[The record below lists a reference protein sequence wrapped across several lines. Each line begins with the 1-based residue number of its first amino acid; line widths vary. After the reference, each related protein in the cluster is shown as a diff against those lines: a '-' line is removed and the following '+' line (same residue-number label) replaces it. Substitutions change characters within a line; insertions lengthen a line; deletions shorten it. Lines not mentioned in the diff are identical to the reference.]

1 MTIYILDQDKTP
13 RPLTNEIRYCFSLA
27 RPEGTLP
34 QRLMI
39 TFKDIPGLCTT
50 PIFARNHDEA
60 TTLCRRLNDRLGL
73 DDNDVEAMT
82 TSTWEQHESGRL
94 TKFNEMYEKY
104 STRITGDI
112 HNSFWQIIVNEKQ
125 PDAAFEELGTSG
137 ELILALPT
145 GGYISTGMYPSDKN
159 DKQLSV
165 ELNKDIYGLSKEQA
179 GIILLRS
186 MNQVSPAHC

>member
-1 MTIYILDQDKTP
+1 MTIYILDKDMNPQ
-13 RPLTNEIRYCFSLA
+13 PLTNEIQYCFTPTH
-27 RPEGTLP
+27 PESTLP

-39 TFKDIPGLCTT
+39 TFKDMPGLCAT

-60 TTLCRRLNDRLGL
+60 TTLCRTLNDRLGL

-82 TSTWEQHESGRL
+82 RATREQHESTRL
-94 TKFNEMYEKY
+94 IKFNAMCEKY

-145 GGYISTGMYPSDKN
+145 GGYISTGMYPIDKN
-159 DKQLSV
+159 DNQLSD

-179 GIILLRS
+179 AIILLRS
-186 MNQVSPAHC
+186 MH

>member
-1 MTIYILDQDKTP
+1 MTIYILDQDKSP
-13 RPLTNEIRYCFSLA
+13 QPLTHEIRYCFIPA
-27 RPEGTLP
+27 RPESTLP

-39 TFKDIPGLCTT
+39 TFKDIPGLCAT

-73 DDNDVEAMT
+73 DDNDVDAMT
-82 TSTWEQHESGRL
+82 TATKEQHESGRL
-94 TKFNEMYEKY
+94 TKFNDMYEKY

-125 PDAAFEELGTSG
+125 PDAAFEALGTSG

-145 GGYISTGMYPSDKN
+145 GGYLSTGMYPIDKN
-159 DKQLSV
+159 DKQLSDD
-165 ELNKDIYGLSKEQA
+165 LNKDIYGLSKEQA

-186 MNQVSPAHC
+186 MNQASPPTV